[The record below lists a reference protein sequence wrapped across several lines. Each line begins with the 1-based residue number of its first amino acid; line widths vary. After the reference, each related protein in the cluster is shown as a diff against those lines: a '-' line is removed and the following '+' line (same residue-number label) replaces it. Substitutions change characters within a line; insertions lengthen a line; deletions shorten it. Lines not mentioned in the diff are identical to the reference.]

1 MPLLDRPDV
10 LDRFDAR
17 LAQLT
22 PETQRR
28 WGTMT
33 ANEMLCHLADSFRG
47 MLGERATSPAP
58 SSAAQRQL
66 IRFVALHTPLP
77 WPKGVPTRPEVNP
90 HEQGTRPAAFE
101 SDRRTVHE
109 LMRRFARS
117 DAQYA
122 AHPMFGP
129 LTRREWMLWGYRHMD
144 HHFRQFGI

>member
-1 MPLLDRPDV
+1 MSRLDQPGM

-22 PETQRR
+22 PDTPRR

-58 SSAAQRQL
+58 SFALQRQL
-66 IRFVALHTPLP
+66 VRFVALHTPLP
-77 WPKGVPTRPEVNP
+77 WPAGVPTRPEVNP
-90 HEQGTRPAAFE
+90 REKGTRPAAFE
-101 SDRRTVHE
+101 ADRRSVHE
-109 LMRRFARS
+109 LMHRFVSSNVR
-117 DAQYA
+117 YA
-122 AHPMFGP
+122 PHPMFGS

-144 HHFRQFGI
+144 HHFRQFGV